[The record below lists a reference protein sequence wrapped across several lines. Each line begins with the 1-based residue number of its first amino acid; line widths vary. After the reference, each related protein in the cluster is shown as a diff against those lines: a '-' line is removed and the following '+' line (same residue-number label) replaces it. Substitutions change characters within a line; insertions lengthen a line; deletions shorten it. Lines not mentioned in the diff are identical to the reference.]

1 MADWLPVVASAFWL
15 GILTSISPCPLATNI
30 AAVSFLGRR
39 LTSPRQILL
48 SGLLYA
54 LGRTIAYMGLAVVL
68 VASLLAAPILSQ
80 WLQESM
86 NQLLGPIL
94 VLAGMVLLDLL
105 PLRLPGVGGQWL
117 QRRAATWEL
126 GGSLLLGVLFALSF
140 CPVSAALF
148 FGSLLP
154 LALRQGSSV
163 VVPALY
169 GVGTAVPVV
178 AFAVLV
184 AAGAQS
190 VSRTFEAVRRLEPWA
205 RQATGVIFVGIGIY
219 YTMRYIFGII
229 S

>member
-30 AAVSFLGRR
+30 AAVSFIGRR

-54 LGRTIAYMGLAVVL
+54 LGRTIAYVGLAIML

-117 QRRAATWEL
+117 QRRAATWGP
-126 GGSLLLGVLFALSF
+126 GGGLLLGVLFALSF

-148 FGSLLP
+148 YGSLLP

-178 AFAVLV
+178 VFAVLV

-190 VSRTFEAVRRLEPWA
+190 VSRTFEAVRRVEPWA
-205 RQATGVIFVGIGIY
+205 RQATGLIFVGIGIY
-219 YTMRYIFGII
+219 YTLRYIFGVI